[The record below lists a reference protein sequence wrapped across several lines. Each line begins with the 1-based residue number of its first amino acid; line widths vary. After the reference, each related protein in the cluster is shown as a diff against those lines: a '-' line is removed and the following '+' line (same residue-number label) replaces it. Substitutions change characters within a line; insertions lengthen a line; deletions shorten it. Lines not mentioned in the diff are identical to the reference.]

1 MASLPTRGRVGQRQR
16 RMLEFALVV
25 IVIGLVVA
33 VLIDR
38 VQKVM
43 VEAERASVVEVVGQL
58 RAALGMQVAKLVA
71 EGDTRRLARLQG
83 GNPMQLMARPPASY
97 AGTVTGPDSNL
108 KPGHWYY
115 DPKTHALRYRVR
127 RPDVFVT
134 PAKPADEIRYRVV
147 LVYRDSNGNGR
158 YDGPPDQAYRVELKP
173 ENAYHWIIKGGKGG
187 QE

>member
-58 RAALGMQVAKLVA
+58 DRGQ
-71 EGDTRRLARLQG
+71 
-83 GNPMQLMARPPASY
+83 
-97 AGTVTGPDSNL
+97 
-108 KPGHWYY
+108 PG
-115 DPKTHALRYRVR
+115 R
-127 RPDVFVT
+127 
-134 PAKPADEIRYRVV
+134 
-147 LVYRDSNGNGR
+147 
-158 YDGPPDQAYRVELKP
+158 
-173 ENAYHWIIKGGKGG
+173 
-187 QE
+187 